1 MKLLR
6 LLTLAVL
13 LTGCA
18 TPGSP
23 ELAGH
28 AAEPTVFRPQPNP
41 SRPDPS
47 RPDPSRLD
55 PARLPPAAEMIQ
67 PVLQPVET
75 ALPPAPQLGEAF
87 RKPVSLALKE
97 ASLAS
102 VITALAKTTGLN
114 FVLDQDVSPELSVT
128 LVVRDLP
135 FEQVLSLMLK
145 AHQLEQQ
152 IVSANTVLIYPRQT
166 DKQRAY
172 RPTVIRSFALANAD
186 ARQIQNLFKQVLKA
200 RDLYVDERLNVL
212 VLRDTP
218 EVIRQAEFLVARL
231 DAADPEVML
240 EVEVL
245 ELSRNKLQELGMKFP
260 DQVGLGVLQG
270 ATTTTVLSGGIAQTV
285 TVPGGQLAEG
295 NVDLQ
300 RTAALTT
307 YAANP
312 LLLLNLRRENGN
324 SNLLANPRIRVRH
337 RDKARIHIGEKL
349 PVFTTTSTANVGVA
363 ASVSYLDVGLK
374 LDVEPQVHEA
384 DEVGIKMG
392 LEVSSVV
399 REVPGPQ
406 QSFAYI
412 VGTRSASTSLRLRN
426 GQTQVLAGLISDE
439 ERRSVNQVP
448 GLGDLPLLGRLF
460 ASNRDSNTKTEIVL
474 LITPHVIRAPLRPS
488 AAQQLL
494 SGDAG
499 DLREGTEI
507 FAPAEPAAP
516 AAPAAQ

>member
-1 MKLLR
+1 ML
-6 LLTLAVL
+6 VL
-13 LTGCA
+13 LALAMLLSGCA
-18 TPGSP
+18 TPGAQ
-23 ELAGH
+23 ETAAL
-28 AAEPTVFRPQPNP
+28 AAEPTIATVRP
-41 SRPDPS
+41 
-47 RPDPSRLD
+47 RLD
-55 PARLPPAAEMIQ
+55 ASLRQAATEAVQPVLPPAI
-67 PVLQPVET
+67 T
-75 ALPPAPQLGEAF
+75 ALPPAPQLDAAF
-87 RKPVSLALKE
+87 RKPVSLVLKD

-102 VITALAKTTGLN
+102 VITALARTTGLN
-114 FVLDQDVSPELSVT
+114 FVLDQEINPELSVT

-135 FEQVLSLMLK
+135 FDQVLSLILK
-145 AHQLEQQ
+145 SHQLEQQ
-152 IVSANTVLIYPRQT
+152 IVSPNTLLIYPQQSE
-166 DKQRAY
+166 KQRAY
-172 RPTVIRSFALANAD
+172 RPLVIRSFALANAD
-186 ARQIQNLFKQVLKA
+186 ARQIQNLFKQVLKV

-212 VLRDTP
+212 VLRDTA
-218 EVIRQAEFLVARL
+218 EVVRQAEFLVARL
-231 DAADPEVML
+231 DAVDPEVML

-260 DQVGLGVLQG
+260 DQIGLGMLQG
-270 ATTTTVLSGGIAQTV
+270 ATASTVLSGGIAQTV

-300 RTAALTT
+300 NAGALTA

-337 RDKARIHIGEKL
+337 REKARIHIGEKL

-384 DEVGIKMG
+384 DEVGIRMG

-412 VGTRSASTSLRLRN
+412 VGTRSTSTSLRLRN

-439 ERRSVNQVP
+439 ERRSINQVP

-488 AAQQLL
+488 AAQQVW
-494 SGDAG
+494 SG
-499 DLREGTEI
+499 EGPGEYAEA
-507 FAPAEPAAP
+507 APTPEPAAP
-516 AAPAAQ
+516 AAQ

>member
-1 MKLLR
+1 MKLLT
-6 LLTLAVL
+6 LLALAML
-13 LTGCA
+13 LSGCA
-18 TPGSP
+18 TPGAQDTAALS
-23 ELAGH
+23 
-28 AAEPTVFRPQPNP
+28 AEPTIATVRP
-41 SRPDPS
+41 
-47 RPDPSRLD
+47 RLD
-55 PARLPPAAEMIQ
+55 ASLRQVATDLIQ
-67 PVLQPVET
+67 PVLLPHVT
-75 ALPPAPQLGEAF
+75 ALPPAPELDATF
-87 RKPVSLALKE
+87 RKPVSLALRD

-102 VITALAKTTGLN
+102 VLTALAKTTGLN
-114 FVLDQDVSPELSVT
+114 FVLDQEINPELSVT

-135 FEQVLSLMLK
+135 FDQVLSLILK
-145 AHQLEQQ
+145 SHQLEQQ
-152 IVSANTVLIYPRQT
+152 IVSANTLLIYPQQSE
-166 DKQRAY
+166 KQRAY
-172 RPTVIRSFALANAD
+172 RPLVIRSFALANAD
-186 ARQIQNLFKQVLKA
+186 ARQIQNLFKQVLKV

-212 VLRDTP
+212 VLRDTA
-218 EVIRQAEFLVARL
+218 EVVRQAEFLVARL
-231 DAADPEVML
+231 DAVDPEVML

-260 DQVGLGVLQG
+260 DQIGLGMLQG
-270 ATTTTVLSGGIAQTV
+270 ATASTVLSGGISQTV
-285 TVPGGQLAEG
+285 TLPGGQLAEG

-300 RTAALTT
+300 NAGALTA

-337 RDKARIHIGEKL
+337 REKARIHIGEKL

-384 DEVGIKMG
+384 DEIGIRMG

-412 VGTRSASTSLRLRN
+412 VGTRSTSTSLRLRN

-439 ERRSVNQVP
+439 ERRSINQVP

-488 AAQQLL
+488 AAQQVW
-494 SGDAG
+494 SGDSPGEYA
-499 DLREGTEI
+499 EP
-507 FAPAEPAAP
+507 APRPEPAAP
-516 AAPAAQ
+516 APAAQ

>member
-1 MKLLR
+1 ML
-6 LLTLAVL
+6 VL
-13 LTGCA
+13 LALAMLLSGCA
-18 TPGSP
+18 TPGAQDTAA
-23 ELAGH
+23 L
-28 AAEPTVFRPQPNP
+28 AAEPTIATVRP
-41 SRPDPS
+41 
-47 RPDPSRLD
+47 RLD
-55 PARLPPAAEMIQ
+55 ASLRQAATEPVQPALPPA
-67 PVLQPVET
+67 VT
-75 ALPPAPQLGEAF
+75 ALPPAPQLDAAF
-87 RKPVSLALKE
+87 RKPVSLVLKD

-102 VITALAKTTGLN
+102 VITALARTTGLN
-114 FVLDQDVSPELSVT
+114 FVLDQEINPELSVT

-135 FEQVLSLMLK
+135 FDQVLSLILK
-145 AHQLEQQ
+145 SHQLEQQ
-152 IVSANTVLIYPRQT
+152 IVSPNTLLIYPQQSE
-166 DKQRAY
+166 KQRAY
-172 RPTVIRSFALANAD
+172 RPLVIRSFALANAD
-186 ARQIQNLFKQVLKA
+186 ARQIQNLFKQVLKV

-212 VLRDTP
+212 VLRDTA
-218 EVIRQAEFLVARL
+218 EVVRQAEFLVARL
-231 DAADPEVML
+231 DAVDPEVML

-260 DQVGLGVLQG
+260 DQIGLGMLQG
-270 ATTTTVLSGGIAQTV
+270 ATASTVLSGGIAQTV

-300 RTAALTT
+300 NAGALTA

-337 RDKARIHIGEKL
+337 REKARIHIGEKL

-384 DEVGIKMG
+384 DEVGIRMG

-412 VGTRSASTSLRLRN
+412 VGTRSTSTSLRLRN

-439 ERRSVNQVP
+439 ERRSINQVP

-488 AAQQLL
+488 AAQQVW
-494 SGDAG
+494 SG
-499 DLREGTEI
+499 EGPGEYAEA
-507 FAPAEPAAP
+507 APTPEPAAP
-516 AAPAAQ
+516 AAQ

>member
-1 MKLLR
+1 ML
-6 LLTLAVL
+6 VL
-13 LTGCA
+13 LALAMLLSGCA
-18 TPGSP
+18 TPGAQ
-23 ELAGH
+23 ETAAL
-28 AAEPTVFRPQPNP
+28 AAEPTIATVRP
-41 SRPDPS
+41 
-47 RPDPSRLD
+47 RLD
-55 PARLPPAAEMIQ
+55 ASLRQAATEPVQPALPPA
-67 PVLQPVET
+67 VT
-75 ALPPAPQLGEAF
+75 ALPPAPQLDAAF
-87 RKPVSLALKE
+87 RKPVSLVLKD

-102 VITALAKTTGLN
+102 VITALARTTGLN
-114 FVLDQDVSPELSVT
+114 FVLDQEINPELSVT

-135 FEQVLSLMLK
+135 FDQVLSLILK
-145 AHQLEQQ
+145 SHQLEQQ
-152 IVSANTVLIYPRQT
+152 IVSPNTLLIYPQQSE
-166 DKQRAY
+166 KQRAY
-172 RPTVIRSFALANAD
+172 RPLVIRSFALANAD
-186 ARQIQNLFKQVLKA
+186 ARQIQNLFKQVLKV

-212 VLRDTP
+212 VLRDTA
-218 EVIRQAEFLVARL
+218 EVVRQAEFLVARL
-231 DAADPEVML
+231 DAVDPEVML

-260 DQVGLGVLQG
+260 DQIGLGMLQG
-270 ATTTTVLSGGIAQTV
+270 ATASTVLSGGIAQTV

-300 RTAALTT
+300 NAGALTA

-337 RDKARIHIGEKL
+337 REKARIHIGEKL

-384 DEVGIKMG
+384 DEVGIRMG

-412 VGTRSASTSLRLRN
+412 VGTRSTSTSLRLRN

-439 ERRSVNQVP
+439 ERRSINQVP

-488 AAQQLL
+488 AAQQVW
-494 SGDAG
+494 SG
-499 DLREGTEI
+499 EGPGEYAEA
-507 FAPAEPAAP
+507 APTPEPAAP
-516 AAPAAQ
+516 AAQ